1 MVLTK
6 TIVFRVTLVYH
17 MCFCSHGLS
26 LFNLNPTSGGHC
38 LAKEPQPTAQR
49 YMWSAMVTMNPMV
62 LEDTMLRWN
71 ILIKSNFSLINFFKK

>member
-1 MVLTK
+1 MVSTN

-38 LAKEPQPTAQR
+38 LAKEPQPTAEVHVVHHGDPEHHGVGGHHVEVEHLDEVRLHVHQ
-49 YMWSAMVTMNPMV
+49 VP
-62 LEDTMLRWN
+62 
-71 ILIKSNFSLINFFKK
+71 